1 MTLSV
6 IRLLVVQRLPNLI
19 RDRSAEHVQD
29 FVSLIPRVEKPHRRL
44 PHLRR
49 RVVPQLR
56 RDNLVH
62 RKMQTRIHRP
72 IADIDLVEAIL

>member
-6 IRLLVVQRLPNLI
+6 IRLLVVQRSPTWSVTGRPSMCN
-19 RDRSAEHVQD
+19 
-29 FVSLIPRVEKPHRRL
+29 FVSLVPASIKPRRRL

-56 RDNLVH
+56 RDHLVH
-62 RKMQTRIHRP
+62 REMQPRIYRP
-72 IADIDLVEAIL
+72 AADIDLVEAIL